1 VWPQVLTFDC
11 YGTLVQWPETLRRFF
26 VGLLPP
32 EIDVA
37 AFHADFN
44 RFHMASKAGRY
55 RPYSVVLT
63 DALADTMNAW
73 RLGGI
78 IEAQD
83 ALLVEIRGIQPYPEV
98 VSVLCSL
105 ATRFKLAIISNTEDA
120 LVADTLKRLEAPC
133 QLITAQQAGAYKP
146 DPYLFRFALRRLDL
160 TPDDVLHIGAGFYT
174 DMAPAFELGITRIWI
189 NRRGEAGDP
198 LRPPTAVLPD
208 MRDLEATIDNLIASR
223 LA

>member
-1 VWPQVLTFDC
+1 MWPQVLTFDC

-26 VGLLPP
+26 VRLLPP
-32 EIDVA
+32 DIDVA

-44 RFHMASKAGRY
+44 RFHMVSKAGRY

-83 ALLVEIRGIQPYPEV
+83 ALLDEVRAIQAYPEV

-105 ATRFKLAIISNTEDA
+105 ATRFRLAIISNTEDA

-146 DPYLFRFALRRLDL
+146 DPYLFRFALRRFGLE
-160 TPDDVLHIGAGFYT
+160 PDDVLHIGAGFYT
-174 DMAPAFELGITRIWI
+174 DMAPAFELGIARIWI
-189 NRRGEAGDP
+189 NRRAETGDP